1 MLKRIVSVLT
11 LICLALLPFSANAA
25 GLTADQL
32 EYIEGALRVPR
43 NIAVTEYTCNELD
56 YTSRNGQS
64 LIAVNLYSNG
74 EILAG
79 AIMGADTL
87 IPENDVWEYS
97 ENRVNAANLEHQS
110 VRAWSESDLAYL
122 KGAFGIPWN
131 VAAHCEVGM
140 PYLWEAGEVWLT
152 SVGFYAGAECHADT
166 VQEEYLAGAAI
177 ESECTWVSMVRDL
190 YMYSPD

>member
-1 MLKRIVSVLT
+1 MKRIALVLM
-11 LICLALLPFSANAA
+11 LCLALVPLHASAA
-25 GLTADQL
+25 GLTAEQL
-32 EYIEGALRVPR
+32 DYIKGALFVPR
-43 NIAVTEYTCNELD
+43 DIAVTEYDCDALD
-56 YTSRNGQS
+56 YTGGDGQR
-64 LIAVNLYSNG
+64 LITVNLYSNG

-79 AIMGADTL
+79 AVMGADTL
-87 IPENDVWEYS
+87 VPESDVWEYS
-97 ENRVNAANLEHQS
+97 ENRVNAARLEHQS

-131 VAAHCEVGM
+131 VAAHCEVGT
-140 PYLWEAGEVWLT
+140 PYLWEAGGVWLT

-190 YMYSPD
+190 YMYSPG